1 MDIRRLPLAKFGRNL
16 AYFLFPK
23 AMRKR
28 HSKKM
33 YERLAKETAAVPLLF
48 MNYGY
53 APLNQKEPTPELAS
67 EDEPY
72 RFNIELYHHVAS
84 QIDLKGLNILEV
96 GSGRGGGSYYIKKY
110 LNPKKVIGVDL
121 SKSAVELSNRTF
133 RLEGLSFREGDAEAL
148 PFEGSSFDAVVNVE
162 SSHCYPSLDKFYQE
176 VYRVLRPYGYFL
188 YADFGNEGRIKEMR
202 QKLIQSKM
210 VLVNSTDI
218 TRNVIEAMTL
228 DNKRR
233 EAFLSATFN
242 EERYQFWVRGA
253 KLVGTEGY
261 DAFCNQKQFYW
272 SFKLQK
278 R

>member
-1 MDIRRLPLAKFGRNL
+1 
-16 AYFLFPK
+16 
-23 AMRKR
+23 
-28 HSKKM
+28 
-33 YERLAKETAAVPLLF
+33 

-53 APLNQKEPTPELAS
+53 APLNQREPTLELAS
-67 EDEPY
+67 EDEPS

-84 QIDLKGLNILEV
+84 QIDLKALNVLEV
-96 GSGRGGGSYYIKKY
+96 GSGRGGGSYYMKKY

-121 SKSAVELSNRTF
+121 SKSAVELSNKAF

-176 VYRVLRPYGYFL
+176 VYRVLRPYGS
-188 YADFGNEGRIKEMR
+188 YADFGNEGRIREMR

-210 VLVNSTDI
+210 VLISSTDI

-233 EAFLSATFN
+233 EAFLSARFN
-242 EERYQFWVRGA
+242 EERYKFVVRMA

-272 SFKLQK
+272 SFMLQK